1 MLRPFPSRRRHPS
14 AAPLV
19 AALLLVPGLTRA
31 DARAQA
37 PSGTGPN
44 DGLPAL
50 RAELLRL
57 SAGVD
62 GTVGVGVHHL
72 ETGVELYVNGDEA
85 FPMASTYKV
94 PVAVEL
100 LRRVDRGEVRLDSL
114 VAVEAGDLHPGS
126 GVLEDLFDDPGVLL
140 SVKNL
145 MDLMLQISDNSA
157 TDLTMEIAG
166 GADGVTG
173 RMRSLGLDGI
183 RVDRPTVELI
193 ADYVG
198 VEELP
203 PPDRVTKARWEE
215 LAERVP
221 EAARDSAADAFD
233 RDARDTATPRH
244 MARLLRGIWE
254 REYLSDTSSA
264 LLLEIMYACRTGEG
278 RLKGLLPEDTEVA
291 HKTGTIGRTTND
303 VGIVDLPHGAGHVV
317 IAVFVKEAEAEIP
330 ERERVIAEIA
340 RAVHDYFLFRA
351 VAEE

>member
-1 MLRPFPSRRRHPS
+1 
-14 AAPLV
+14 V
-19 AALLLVPGLTRA
+19 AVAGLPGSGL
-31 DARAQA
+31 RAQSSA
-37 PSGTGPN
+37 S
-44 DGLPAL
+44 DGLPVL
-50 RAELLRL
+50 RAEVVRL
-57 SAGVD
+57 AGGVE

-72 ETGVELYVNGDEA
+72 ESGVDLYVNGDEA

-100 LRRVDRGEVRLDSL
+100 LRRVDRGDLRLDSL

-140 SVKNL
+140 SVRNL

-157 TDLTMEIAG
+157 TDLAIELAG
-166 GADGVTG
+166 GAEAVTE
-173 RMRSLGLDGI
+173 RMRSLGLRGI

-193 ADYVG
+193 ADFVG

-203 PPDRVTKARWEE
+203 PSHRVTKTRWEE
-215 LAERVP
+215 LAEGVP
-221 EAARDSAADAFD
+221 EEARDSAADAFD
-233 RDARDTATPRH
+233 RDPRDTATPRQ

-254 REYLSDTSSA
+254 REYLSDSASS

-278 RLKGLLPEDTEVA
+278 RLKGFLPEGTEVA

-317 IAVFVKEAEAEIP
+317 VAVFVKESEAEVP

-340 RAVHDYFLFRA
+340 RAVHDYFLFRH
-351 VAEE
+351 VADE